1 MTSKERMI
9 CAMNLEVP
17 DRIPVMAQFS
27 IGFMLQQLNVSPSE
41 FWFDKNVF
49 KKGLIKL
56 REEFGFDG
64 ILVSLFGHDPY
75 WKSHLHKVEKTES
88 EEIIIWDNGDIISCP
103 NNDLPIYNF
112 FNEID
117 RSDIDNLITN
127 HLPEKLNYIPV
138 SQNLPF
144 YINEQHK
151 FDVLKE
157 IVTESDNKYSVHG
170 EITSPFDYYLD
181 LTGHQ
186 DGLIHL
192 IDFPEKC
199 KLILA
204 HFTKLIKE
212 SAVEMCNT
220 GIDAI
225 KVSSPFAGSGF
236 ISPDDYREFVLP
248 YEKEIVRAVREKGIF
263 IYTHTC
269 GSINDRLEI
278 MFESGINGIECL
290 DPEPIGDVELE
301 DALIRLQGKGFIK
314 GNADPV
320 ALLMNENI
328 NELLEDLKNRVAL
341 GKANSGFILSTACS
355 IAPATPKKN
364 ILLMKE
370 AVDKWGN
377 I

>member
-9 CAMNLEVP
+9 SAMNLEVP

-49 KKGLIKL
+49 KNGLLKL
-56 REEFGFDG
+56 REDFGFDG
-64 ILVSLFGHDPY
+64 ILVSLFGHDPN
-75 WKSHLHKVEKTES
+75 WKSHVKRKEKKET
-88 EEIIIWDNGDIISCP
+88 EEIVVWDNGDIITCP

-112 FNEID
+112 SHEID
-117 RSDIDNLITN
+117 RADIDYLIAN
-127 HLPEKLNYIPV
+127 HLPNKLNYIPV

-151 FDVLKE
+151 LDILKE
-157 IVTESDNKYSVHG
+157 IVSEADNKYSIHG

-192 IDFPEKC
+192 IDYPDKC
-199 KLILA
+199 KLILG

-212 SAVEMCNT
+212 LALEMCET

-225 KVSSPFAGSGF
+225 KVSSPFAGAGF

-248 YEKEIVRAVREKGIF
+248 FEKEIAQAVREKGVF

-269 GSINDRLEI
+269 GAINDRLEI

-290 DPEPIGDVELE
+290 DPEPIGDVQLE
-301 DALIRLQGKGFIK
+301 DALKRLNGKGFVK

-320 ALLMNENI
+320 ALLMNENS
-328 NELLEDLKNRVAL
+328 NELKEDLKNRVEL
-341 GKANSGFILSTACS
+341 GKKNRGFILSTACS
-355 IAPATPKKN
+355 IAPATPKEN

-370 AVDKWGN
+370 AVDRWG
-377 I
+377 

>member
-9 CAMNLEVP
+9 SAMNLEVP

-41 FWFDKNVF
+41 FWFDKDVF
-49 KKGLIKL
+49 KNGLLKL
-56 REEFGFDG
+56 REDFGFDG
-64 ILVSLFGHDPY
+64 ILVSLFGHDLN
-75 WKSHLHKVEKTES
+75 WKSHLKMIEKKET
-88 EEIIIWDNGDIISCP
+88 EEIVVWDNGDIITYP

-112 FNEID
+112 SHEID
-117 RSDIDNLITN
+117 RTDIDYLIAN
-127 HLPEKLNYIPV
+127 HLPNRLNYIPV

-151 FDVLKE
+151 LDILKE
-157 IVTESDNKYSVHG
+157 IVSEADNKYSIHG

-192 IDFPEKC
+192 IDFPDKC
-199 KLILA
+199 KLILG

-212 SAVEMCNT
+212 LVLEMCET

-225 KVSSPFAGSGF
+225 KVSSPFAGAGF

-248 YEKEIVRAVREKGIF
+248 FEKEIAQAVREKGVF

-269 GSINDRLEI
+269 GAINDRLEI

-290 DPEPIGDVELE
+290 DPEPIGDVQLE
-301 DALIRLQGKGFIK
+301 DALKRLNGKGFVK

-320 ALLMNENI
+320 ALLMNENT
-328 NELLEDLKNRVAL
+328 NELKEDLKNRVEL
-341 GKANSGFILSTACS
+341 GKKNRGFILSTACS
-355 IAPATPKKN
+355 IAPATPKEN

-370 AVDKWGN
+370 AVDRWG
-377 I
+377 